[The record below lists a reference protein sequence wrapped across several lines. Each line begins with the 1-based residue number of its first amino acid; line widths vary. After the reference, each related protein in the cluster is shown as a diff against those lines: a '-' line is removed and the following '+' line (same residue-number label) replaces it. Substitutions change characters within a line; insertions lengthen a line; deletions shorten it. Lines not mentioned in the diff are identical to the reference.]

1 MIMPEDPIAAARQ
14 NLTETERMV
23 HAVLA
28 DPGYVT
34 DSPAAGI
41 FMQDGPGVLLRLVA
55 AHHELLDQLETAKAR
70 TKISAMN
77 YADWIDGSRYERPL
91 PDGPDADALPGLEA
105 AVRTLSAGDRDP
117 ASGVRRWL
125 EQLADHWQ
133 HDTDEPPV
141 LPSHLRVM
149 VAESWVSWAARADMN
164 LRTSGAEAGK
174 LNMTG
179 PMKVMFHARLWDG
192 RQIDSSERDTPTASE
207 ADSAGDA
214 AFGLD
219 PL

>member
-1 MIMPEDPIAAARQ
+1 MTMAVDLIAAARQ

-34 DSPAAGI
+34 DSPAAASI
-41 FMQDGPGVLLRLVA
+41 FMQDGPGVLLRMVA

-70 TKISAMN
+70 NKISAMN

-91 PDGPDADALPGLEA
+91 SDGPDADVIPGLEA
-105 AVRTLSAGDRDP
+105 AVGTLSAGERDP
-117 ASGVRRWL
+117 APGVRLWL

-149 VAESWVSWAARADMN
+149 IVESWVSWAARADMDI
-164 LRTSGAEAGK
+164 RTSGSEAGK
-174 LNMTG
+174 LHTTG

-192 RQIDSSERDTPTASE
+192 RQIDSSEHEASIYAE
-207 ADSAGDA
+207 PQAAADAR
-214 AFGLD
+214 
-219 PL
+219 